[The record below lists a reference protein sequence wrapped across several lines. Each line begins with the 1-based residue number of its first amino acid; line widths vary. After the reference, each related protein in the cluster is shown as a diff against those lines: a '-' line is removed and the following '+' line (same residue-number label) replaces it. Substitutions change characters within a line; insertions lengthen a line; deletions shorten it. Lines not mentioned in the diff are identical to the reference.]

1 MAKPST
7 RATAKYH
14 AKIGLVSKSYKL
26 KNDVVESFKL
36 ACEAMNESQAAVL
49 MRFMTEYAQMSG
61 GKTKKQEQFEG
72 QMELFTNTN
81 SESQEPKSLG
91 RTHLDWVKD
100 LEKAEKK
107 NGLPCVYGYGCGGDG
122 LQPHVYVD
130 GKKIF
135 IPVRDIDIFLK
146 LGAVYINNQ

>member
-7 RATAKYH
+7 RATAKYQ

-26 KNDVVESFKL
+26 KSDVAESFKL

-49 MRFMTEYAQMSG
+49 MRFMTEYVQMSG
-61 GKTKKQEQFEG
+61 GKTKKQEQCEG
-72 QMELFTNTN
+72 QIELSTDTN
-81 SESQEPKSLG
+81 SESQEPKFSG

-107 NGLPCVYGYGCGGDG
+107 NGLPCVYGYGCGGDE
-122 LQPHVYVD
+122 LRPHVYVD

-135 IPVRDIDIFLK
+135 IPVKDIDTLLK
-146 LGAVYINNQ
+146 LGVVYISKQ